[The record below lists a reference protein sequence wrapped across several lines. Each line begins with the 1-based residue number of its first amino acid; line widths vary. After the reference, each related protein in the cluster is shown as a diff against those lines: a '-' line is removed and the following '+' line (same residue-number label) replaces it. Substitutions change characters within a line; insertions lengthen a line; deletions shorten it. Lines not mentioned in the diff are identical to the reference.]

1 MKVLENPNSWNAF
14 RTSGGF
20 TGLLSIVVDMEGSLL
35 EAPMGPWASLSR
47 QSLVDLLLL
56 TLHTLALAV
65 HVHSVNAHIFHTTG
79 VCEKLGDAMLQLGC
93 FQRGVPM
100 ETDKESSDCR
110 TFQQFVE
117 AAERLEPQLPAPLG
131 DCVKLLGFL
140 EQFATSV
147 GLAADPCT
155 GLQDNNEAG
164 ESQRTGEP
172 SNENEALDHIRAESV
187 SFVSADSGR

>member
-1 MKVLENPNSWNAF
+1 MKVLENSNSWNAF

-20 TGLLSIVVDMEGSLL
+20 TCLLSIVVDMEGSLL

-47 QSLVDLLLL
+47 QSLVELLLL

-65 HVHSVNAHIFHTTG
+65 HVHPVNAHFFHTTG

-93 FQRGVPM
+93 FQRGAPM

-117 AAERLEPQLPAPLG
+117 VAERPEPQLPPALG

-140 EQFATSV
+140 EQFATGVS
-147 GLAADPCT
+147 LAAYPCT
-155 GLQDNNEAG
+155 GLHDNNEAG

-172 SNENEALDHIRAESV
+172 SNVNEALNHIRAASV
-187 SFVSADSGR
+187 SFVSSDSGR